1 MPGETSLCRVPGVA
15 LLLWLVFALF
25 ALGGRIV
32 LQLRRHGSSGV
43 VGVSG
48 TPGSIEWWGGLLFVC
63 ALAAGGAAPVL
74 ELTDV
79 VDPIEALDATAVHV
93 AGLVLYA
100 LGLGVCVGAQL
111 AMGASWRIGVD
122 ESERTDLV
130 TDGPFAIVRN
140 PIYSGV
146 IPLVAGLTLLA
157 PNPVAI
163 AAFVA
168 LVAAFEIQVRL
179 VEEPYLLRAHGDA
192 YREYASQVGRFLPG
206 LGLLRRAR

>member
-1 MPGETSLCRVPGVA
+1 MPGVA
-15 LLLWLVFALF
+15 LGLWLAFGLF
-25 ALGGRIV
+25 ALGGRIL

-43 VGVSG
+43 AGVSG
-48 TPGSIEWWGGLLFVC
+48 TPGSVEWWGGLLFVG

-74 ELTDV
+74 QLTDV
-79 VDPIEALDATAVHV
+79 VEPIGALDATGVHV

-130 TDGPFAIVRN
+130 TDGPFAVVRN

-157 PNPVAI
+157 PNPVAT

-168 LVAAFEIQVRL
+168 LVAALEIQVRL
-179 VEEPYLLRAHGDA
+179 VEEPHLLRAHRTA
-192 YREYASQVGRFLPG
+192 YRDYASRVGRFLPG
-206 LGLLRRAR
+206 VGRLRAPR

>member
-1 MPGETSLCRVPGVA
+1 MSDPLRVPAIA
-15 LLLWLVFALF
+15 LALWLVFGIF

-32 LQLRRHGSSGV
+32 LQLRRHGSTGV
-43 VGVSG
+43 AGVSG
-48 TPGSIEWWGGLLFVC
+48 APGSIEWWGGLLFVG

-74 ELTDV
+74 ELTEV
-79 VDPIEALDATAVHV
+79 VEPMEALDAAGVQV

-122 ESERTDLV
+122 ESEHTDLV

-168 LVAAFEIQVRL
+168 VVAAFEIQVRL
-179 VEEPYLLRAHGDA
+179 VEEPYLLRAHGNA
-192 YREYASQVGRFLPG
+192 YREYASRVGRFVPG
-206 LGLLRRAR
+206 MGLLRNPR

>member
-1 MPGETSLCRVPGVA
+1 MPELA
-15 LLLWLVFALF
+15 LVLWLVFGLL
-25 ALGGRIV
+25 ALGGRIL
-32 LQLRRHGSSGV
+32 LQLRRTGSTGVTGISGA
-43 VGVSG
+43 
-48 TPGSIEWWGGLLFVC
+48 TGSVEWWGGLLFVGS
-63 ALAAGGAAPVL
+63 LAAGGVAPVL
-74 ELTDV
+74 ELTDTLEPL
-79 VDPIEALDATAVHV
+79 DALDTTAVQI

-100 LGLGVCVGAQL
+100 FGLAICVGAQL

-122 ESERTDLV
+122 ESERTELV

-168 LVAAFEIQVRL
+168 LVAALEIQVRL
-179 VEEPYLLRAHGDA
+179 VEEPHLLRAHNPA
-192 YREYASQVGRFLPG
+192 YREYASRVGRFVPG
-206 LGLLRRAR
+206 LGLLREPR

>member
-1 MPGETSLCRVPGVA
+1 MSHPLRVPA
-15 LLLWLVFALF
+15 IAIALWLVFGIF
-25 ALGGRIV
+25 ALGGRILLHV
-32 LQLRRHGSSGV
+32 RRHGSSGV

-48 TPGSIEWWGGLLFVC
+48 TPGSVEWWGGLLFVA

-74 ELTDV
+74 ELADV
-79 VDPIEALDATAVHV
+79 VEPIAAADAAGIHV

-111 AMGASWRIGVD
+111 AMGESWRIGVD

-163 AAFVA
+163 AAFLA

-179 VEEPYLLRAHGDA
+179 VEEPHLLRAHGTA
-192 YREYASQVGRFLPG
+192 YRDYASRVGRFVPG
-206 LGLLRRAR
+206 LGLLRGSR

>member
-1 MPGETSLCRVPGVA
+1 VPGETSLCRVPGVA
-15 LLLWLVFALF
+15 LVLWLVFGLF
-25 ALGGRIV
+25 ALGGRIL

-48 TPGSIEWWGGLLFVC
+48 APGSVEWWGGLLFAG

-74 ELTDV
+74 ELTDGV
-79 VDPIEALDATAVHV
+79 APIAALDATGVHV

-122 ESERTDLV
+122 ESERTELV

-163 AAFVA
+163 AAFVVLVTA
-168 LVAAFEIQVRL
+168 LEIQVRL
-179 VEEPYLLRAHGDA
+179 VEEPHLLRAHPTE
-192 YREYASQVGRFLPG
+192 YRDYASRVGRFVPG
-206 LGLLRRAR
+206 LGRLGASR